1 MPPQGRALVVALCA
15 VAAVSCSSVPDA
27 APEPTVDGGVVQIRM
42 RLTAVGPGWQQEF
55 EKTRDELSAQSMR
68 GLDRPLRLTFASIP
82 ITPPPG
88 AEVTVRFAIS
98 STGQLVKSRV
108 MHTSGLSGSAGS
120 DALASMVR
128 SLPQWRFAPPMQ
140 AGKPI
145 AYCCVQLTF
154 D

>member
-1 MPPQGRALVVALCA
+1 MQPQGRTFVVALCA
-15 VAAVSCSSVPDA
+15 AAAASCSSVPDA

-82 ITPPPG
+82 IAPPPG

-98 STGQLVKSRV
+98 STGQLVKPRV
-108 MHTSGLSGSAGS
+108 MHTSGLHGGAGA
-120 DALASMVR
+120 DALQSMVR
-128 SLPQWRFAPPMQ
+128 VLPKWRFTPPLQ
-140 AGKPI
+140 AGKPM
-145 AYCCVQLTF
+145 AYCCVDLTF